1 MSENVKPAEEQV
13 KTKGKPNVEEMASL
27 DLEIKKLE
35 LEEKKANLQD
45 VQERLAERQIGRD
58 AKRQNAVTNGIT
70 MNQTQARD
78 RQFQSQCN
86 HKKGSMGHQGY
97 TTGQGVSDQFAVMK
111 HVMMNGDMWIRCM
124 RCGKT
129 WKPPVEENFYFDGA
143 GKQVP
148 PKADH
153 IGSLSKPAN
162 ATFDKTKFD
171 AALAEYKGAVEFNT
185 RNSPSKSAIWQ
196 FSDGGKLFRD
206 IMNSVTLR

>member
-13 KTKGKPNVEEMASL
+13 KKAKSADEMSAL
-27 DLEIKKLE
+27 DLEIKRLE

-45 VQERLAERQIGRD
+45 VKERLAERQIGRD

-70 MNQTQARD
+70 MAQNQIREK
-78 RQFQSQCN
+78 QFQSQCN

-97 TTGQGVSDQFAVMK
+97 TQGQGVSDQYAVLK

-129 WKPPVEENFYFDGA
+129 WKPPVEENFYFDGE
-143 GKQVP
+143 GKQVIP
-148 PKADH
+148 RPDA
-153 IGSLSKPAN
+153 IGRLLKPN
-162 ATFDKTKFD
+162 GTFDKPKFE
-171 AALAEYKGAVEFNT
+171 AALAEYKAAVEFNT
-185 RNSPSKSAIWQ
+185 RNAPSKSAIWQ

-206 IMNSVTLR
+206 VMNSVTLR